1 MIWVPIADDELAF
14 TVRFP
19 AWSVMVELAP
29 RFRPVPLDDA
39 AVRVTDPLVVR
50 LAPPAMET
58 PMPVP
63 DVAVPDTVMDP
74 DVAVRLFEPRKLIPR
89 TVVDVPLIV
98 PVPAPTDIVALLNV
112 IPLLAPAEGAL
123 RFKLPVPT
131 VEMVA
136 LVIEMPPPDPAVM
149 LIEPPFVAVID
160 APLDTVMPAAA
171 LRVRLEPLF
180 QVTAL
185 LTVIWPAWAPL
196 DPVLTVTLLE
206 ARAA

>member
-1 MIWVPIADDELAF
+1 MI
-14 TVRFP
+14 VRFP
-19 AWSVMVELAP
+19 AESVVVELAP
-29 RFRPVPLDDA
+29 RFRPVPLDDV
-39 AVRVTDPLVVR
+39 AVRVTEPLVVR
-50 LAPPAMET
+50 LAPVPRLM

-63 DVAVPDTVMDP
+63 DVAVPDTEKDP

-89 TVVDVPLIV
+89 TVDVVPLIV
-98 PVPAPTDIVALLNV
+98 PVPAPSDNVALLSV
-112 IPLLAPAEGAL
+112 IALAAPAVGAL

-131 VEMVA
+131 VEIVA
-136 LVIEMPPPDPAVM
+136 LVIEMPPAAAVM

-171 LRVRLEPLF
+171 LRVRLKPLF

-196 DPVLTVTLLE
+196 DPVLTVTLLK

>member
-1 MIWVPIADDELAF
+1 M
-14 TVRFP
+14 
-19 AWSVMVELAP
+19 AP

-39 AVRVTDPLVVR
+39 AVRVTAPWVVR
-50 LAPPAMET
+50 LAPPPMEM

-63 DVAVPDTVMDP
+63 DVAVPDTDKDP
-74 DVAVRLFEPRKLIPR
+74 DVAVRLFEPRKLSPR

-98 PVPAPTDIVALLNV
+98 PVPAPSDIVALLNV
-112 IPLLAPAEGAL
+112 IPLAAPAVGAL

-136 LVIEMPPPDPAVM
+136 LVIEMPPDPAVM

-171 LRVRLEPLF
+171 LRVRLKPLF

-196 DPVLTVTLLE
+196 DPVLTVTLLV